1 MKANETTLRRLIQ
14 GEQQLLVPLYQ
25 RQYTWEREQLAQL
38 WADILAQVDVLAEG
52 RQDAPSHFLGSVVL
66 APGPD
71 LAPSRSQWIVVD
83 GQQRLTTL
91 MLALCAVRDHLAAE
105 DPYAV
110 ERINELHLVNRFQR
124 GEMRYRLLPT
134 QRDRTAFKACVDG
147 VPEGRAD
154 SLIGNA
160 YQFFKSMLRKFDDPA
175 DPHDIDR
182 VETVLLDR
190 LNLVQI
196 LVEKDDNAFRI
207 FESINNTGMRLS
219 QVDLIRNYVF
229 MCLPTRGQHVYDTYW
244 EPIQELL
251 APKAMDQLMYLALAL
266 RHGEEAQ
273 YNAVYRGHQRLL
285 TAMAGDEG
293 QVEAYVRELARRARH
308 LERILNPDEG
318 TPIGRRL
325 GFLNEWQAS
334 TAYPLVMRLLE
345 FLEEDLVTEEEVAE
359 ALLYVESFL
368 VRRLIA
374 GVTTGNLNRIFQR
387 ITVQL
392 SPEGSS
398 VPQAVRTALS
408 PARLYWPSDEQLREE
423 IRSRAFYWQGR
434 TAQQKLVLRR
444 LEEALGSKERVDL
457 SDKKITIEHVLPQT
471 PTADWLGELSR
482 DGDDPDLLHR
492 QLVHTLGNLTL
503 SGYNS
508 ELGNV
513 SFARKCRQLSQSGL
527 MMNQEIAAAGQWG
540 KAEILAR
547 AERLAERAIAIWPG
561 PEETGRG
568 SAASRDWT
576 LLHNALAAL
585 PPATWTSY
593 SELAELIGSHAVP
606 VGVHLATTPVPNAHR
621 VLTKSGQVSE
631 GFRWPDPDDERDV
644 HDVLRAEGITLD
656 EAGRAAADQKI
667 SAREL
672 AELLGLPG
680 AADLAEAELAEEQ
693 QPDAESVGEREQ
705 RFLRQL
711 NEHSGPQTAG
721 AVQRV
726 LEHWRARGGE
736 VQYGAAAGAS
746 CAPVVRVG
754 GRATAVIRFYAKTVE
769 IPFGTLRKRPPF
781 DDPGLREELRQR
793 LNDAPGVDIPVS
805 KLELYPSFKTTQLAN
820 PAVFDVVIAL
830 LDWFAAQSMPG
841 LQSVR

>member
-25 RQYTWEREQLAQL
+25 RTYTWEREQLMQL
-38 WADILAQVDVLAEG
+38 WADVLTQVDVLAEG
-52 RQDAPSHFLGSVVL
+52 RRDAPSHFLGSVVL

-71 LAPSRSQWIVVD
+71 LAPNRSQWIVVD

-91 MLALCAVRDHLAAE
+91 MLALCAVRDHLVAE
-105 DPYAV
+105 DPGAV
-110 ERINELHLVNRFQR
+110 ERINELHLTNRFQH

-134 QRDRTAFKACVDG
+134 QRDRAAFKACVDG
-147 VPEGRAD
+147 TPEGRAD

-160 YQFFKSMLRKFDDPA
+160 YQFFATMLRKFDDPA

-229 MCLPTRGQHVYDTYW
+229 MCLPTLGQHVYDTYW
-244 EPIQELL
+244 EPIQKLL
-251 APKAMDQLMYLALAL
+251 DPKAMDQLMYLVLVL

-285 TAMAGDEG
+285 TAMAHDEAR
-293 QVEAYVRELARRARH
+293 VEAYVRELARRARH
-308 LERILNPDEG
+308 LKRILSPDED
-318 TPIGRRL
+318 TPVGRRL
-325 GFLNEWQAS
+325 SFLGEWQAA
-334 TAYPLVMRLLE
+334 TTYPLVMKLLE
-345 FLEEDLVTEEEVAE
+345 FIEDGHVTEDETAE

-387 ITVQL
+387 IAVQL
-392 SPEGSS
+392 SPDEPS

-423 IRSRAFYWQGR
+423 IRNRAFYWQGR

-471 PTADWLGELSR
+471 PTAEWLNEISLNGE
-482 DGDDPDLLHR
+482 DPDLLHR

-513 SFARKCRQLSQSGL
+513 SFARKRDQLKQSGL
-527 MMNQEIAAAGQWG
+527 VMNQEIAAAERWG
-540 KAEILAR
+540 KAEILVR
-547 AERLAERAIAIWPG
+547 ADRLTDRALSIWPG
-561 PEETGRG
+561 PEETNRG

-606 VGVHLATTPVPNAHR
+606 VGVHLAGNPVPNAHR

-631 GFRWPDPDDERDV
+631 GFRWQDSEDERDV
-644 HDVLRAEGITLD
+644 HDVLRGEGIRLD
-656 EAGRAAADQKI
+656 EAGRAAPDQWV

-672 AELLGLPG
+672 AELLSLPG
-680 AADLAEAELAEEQ
+680 AADLAESELTGEPE
-693 QPDAESVGEREQ
+693 PDAESVGEREQ

-711 NEHSGPQTAG
+711 NEQSGPQAAG

-726 LEHWRARGGE
+726 LDHWRVRGGE
-736 VQYGAAAGAS
+736 VQYGTAAGAS
-746 CAPVVRVG
+746 CAPVIRVG
-754 GRATAVIRFYAKTVE
+754 GRAIAVIRFYAKTIEV
-769 IPFGTLRKRPPF
+769 PFGTLKKRPPF
-781 DDPGLREELRQR
+781 DDQVLREELRQR

-805 KLELYPSFKTTQLAN
+805 KLELYPSIKTTQLVN
-820 PAVFDVVIAL
+820 TEVFDVVVAV
-830 LDWFAAQSMPG
+830 LDWFAAQMVV
-841 LQSVR
+841 VR